1 MRSFLTML
9 GIIIGV
15 ASIILLVSLGKGVSY
30 GVNEQLG
37 DLGSNLITVY
47 NNSTSKTNQLDLKDV
62 ASYKNIDGVSHIAPE
77 LDGTANVLTDQGGR
91 AYSVVGTNEQFK
103 QVHNV
108 KLAKGRFLSPIDVD
122 TNQKVAVIGQEVATK
137 IFGFGDPINQTI
149 KLNGFNYRVVGVLEK
164 SGESLLGSTD
174 KKNCFT
180 HFFCRTS
187 IKKTNN

>member
-1 MRSFLTML
+1 ML

-77 LDGTANVLTDQGGR
+77 LDGTANVLTDQAGEPIV
-91 AYSVVGTNEQFK
+91 SLEQMSNLNKFIM
-103 QVHNV
+103 
-108 KLAKGRFLSPIDVD
+108 LS
-122 TNQKVAVIGQEVATK
+122 
-137 IFGFGDPINQTI
+137 
-149 KLNGFNYRVVGVLEK
+149 
-164 SGESLLGSTD
+164 
-174 KKNCFT
+174 
-180 HFFCRTS
+180 
-187 IKKTNN
+187 